1 MPPPS
6 PDNQFTRPVG
16 EPEGASSQASNA
28 PSSYRGLFLW
38 DHDEDLFRLCA
49 SESEAPLQQV
59 RARAYRAEIENV
71 LSSKLW
77 GFFTHYGLNSC

>member
-16 EPEGASSQASNA
+16 EPEGASSQANA
-28 PSSYRGLFLW
+28 PSPYRGLFLW
-38 DHDEDLFRLCA
+38 DHDEDLFRLRA
-49 SESEAPLQQV
+49 PESEAPLPQV
-59 RARAYRAEIENV
+59 RARAYGAEIENV
-71 LSSKLW
+71 SSSKPW